1 MPTPPSAVQRR
12 STRSG
17 SPYEDVF
24 GFSRG
29 VRVGDVVHVAGT
41 GPVWPDGACDPDPAV
56 QARRCWEIAATALRD
71 LGADLGHVVRTR
83 MYVTDAAVAN
93 EVGRVHGEVF
103 GAIRPAATMVVVA
116 GLVDPRW
123 HVEVEVE
130 ALVSQGGF
138 DPSTASERV
147 AATTRGTAPS
157 PRFRASPEG

>member
-1 MPTPPSAVQRR
+1 MPTPPSAARRR

-17 SPYEDVF
+17 SPYEDAF

-41 GPVWPDGACDPDPAV
+41 GPVWPDGACDPDPAI
-56 QARRCWEIAATALRD
+56 QARRCWEITATALRD

-83 MYVTDAAVAN
+83 MYVTDVAVTN

-103 GAIRPAATMVVVA
+103 GAVRPAATMVVVTA
-116 GLVDPRW
+116 LVDPRW

-130 ALVSQGGF
+130 ALVSDEGSGLST
-138 DPSTASERV
+138 PSV
-147 AATTRGTAPS
+147 
-157 PRFRASPEG
+157 

>member
-1 MPTPPSAVQRR
+1 MSTPPSADRRR
-12 STRSG
+12 SSRSG

-56 QARRCWEIAATALRD
+56 QAHRCWEIAATALRD
-71 LGADLGHVVRTR
+71 LGADLSHVVRTR
-83 MYVTDAAVAN
+83 MYVTDVTVTD
-93 EVGRVHGEVF
+93 EVGRVHGDVF
-103 GAIRPAATMVVVA
+103 GAVRPAATMVVVA

-130 ALVSQGGF
+130 ALVTEEGV
-138 DPSTASERV
+138 DPTV
-147 AATTRGTAPS
+147 AAV
-157 PRFRASPEG
+157 

>member
-1 MPTPPSAVQRR
+1 MPTPPSAVKRR

-29 VRVGDVVHVAGT
+29 VRVGDVVHIAGT

-83 MYVTDAAVAN
+83 MYVTDPAVTD
-93 EVGRVHGEVF
+93 EVGRVHSEVF
-103 GAIRPAATMVVVA
+103 DDVRPAATLVVVA
-116 GLVDPRW
+116 SLVDPRW
-123 HVEVEVE
+123 HVEVEAE
-130 ALVSQGGF
+130 ALVSEEGS
-138 DPSTASERV
+138 DLSTTERV
-147 AATTRGTAPS
+147 AATTQPPS
-157 PRFRASPEG
+157 SSQ

>member
-1 MPTPPSAVQRR
+1 MPTPPSGVRRR

-17 SPYEDVF
+17 SPCEEVF

-56 QARRCWEIAATALRD
+56 QARRCWEIAVTALRD

-83 MYVTDAAVAN
+83 MYVTDAAAIN

-103 GAIRPAATMVVVA
+103 GAVRPAATMVVVA

-130 ALVSQGGF
+130 ALVSEEGF
-138 DPSTASERV
+138 DPSTGSV
-147 AATTRGTAPS
+147 
-157 PRFRASPEG
+157 